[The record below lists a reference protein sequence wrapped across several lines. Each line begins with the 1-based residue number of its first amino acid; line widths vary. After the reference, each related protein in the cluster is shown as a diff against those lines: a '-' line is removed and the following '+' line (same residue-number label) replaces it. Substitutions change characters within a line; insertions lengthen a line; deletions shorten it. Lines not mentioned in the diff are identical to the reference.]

1 MTQKTKI
8 IFSHGEKGGVGKSLI
23 ASVLIDSAINKFG
36 ADQVLVVEGDPG
48 IRDVADRYRG
58 HVRGEAIPLNRPD
71 PMAAQDAVSHLFDR
85 VTAHAAQV
93 VVVNLPSAAGETLDP
108 LAPDLI
114 APAAEAM
121 GIEIGVTFA
130 VGPGVESARA
140 AQRSQE
146 SGLVSITY
154 PTSHRLAVLNAHL
167 GTPSRFAWRRE
178 DNAWEGHES
187 TLPPL
192 LERVASKMRSIP
204 GPLSVIAESDDLQI
218 VERIIL
224 WKWLK
229 EANEIGRFFFDGEV
243 LE

>member
-1 MTQKTKI
+1 MSQI

-23 ASVLIDSAINKFG
+23 ASILIDSAINKFG

-48 IRDVADRYRG
+48 IKDVADRYRG
-58 HVRGEAIPLNRPD
+58 YVRGEAIPLNRPD

-85 VTAHAAQV
+85 ITVHAAKV

-114 APAAEAM
+114 APAAEAL

-130 VGPGVESARA
+130 VGPGIESVRA

-146 SGLVSITY
+146 SGLVSIC
-154 PTSHRLAVLNAHL
+154 PPGHRLAVLNAHL
-167 GTPSRFAWRRE
+167 GTPGRFAWQSE
-178 DNAWEGHES
+178 DNDWEGHES

-204 GPLSVIAESDDLQI
+204 GPLAVVEESGDLQVI
-218 VERIIL
+218 ERLIL
-224 WKWLK
+224 KKWLH
-229 EANEIGRFFFDGEV
+229 EAEEIGKFFFDSEAERD